1 MSDAASPDAKL
12 IRMANQIATFF
23 LSQPAK
29 EQEDGIANH
38 INKFWEPRMRKRL
51 FELLASNE
59 QGFLPL
65 VHAASNKVR
74 RPTTNAD
81 TASET

>member
-1 MSDAASPDAKL
+1 MSDAVSPDARL

-23 LSQPAK
+23 LSQPVS

-51 FELLASNE
+51 FELLASDE
-59 QGFLPL
+59 QGFSPL
-65 VHAASNKVR
+65 VRAASNKIK